1 MDSVLTWSFPKLS
14 VTEVYQGY
22 TSILLVQSTRGITS
36 CFFGEWVLIVI
47 CTFLMNNS
55 SESAAF
61 LESLNGVLE
70 GVPSGNYLVLLDDF
84 IIQVDTSSET
94 GVCLGQPNLKMSNVL
109 LLDFCVVHNKQRVR
123 VCKFIWQQILNSH
136 FASLLRWGWDT
147 EGPCFT
153 LSLLW

>member
-14 VTEVYQGY
+14 VIEVYQGY
-22 TSILLVQSTRGITS
+22 TSILLVPSMRGITS

-70 GVPSGNYLVLLDDF
+70 GVPSGNSLVLLDDF
-84 IIQVDTSSET
+84 IIQVDTT
-94 GVCLGQPNLKMSNVL
+94 VKQG
-109 LLDFCVVHNKQRVR
+109 CV
-123 VCKFIWQQILNSH
+123 
-136 FASLLRWGWDT
+136 
-147 EGPCFT
+147 
-153 LSLLW
+153 